1 MKGDVAISLTKIE
14 EGDLQRYMADDTSV
28 SDEEWLKYV
37 VRRYEEI
44 KEDYRGLVLQRREA
58 ESQGREDLLAK
69 ISQVFRWNYKARVWA
84 VMTIRGKGFIV
95 EDSYVPEKK
104 A

>member
-1 MKGDVAISLTKIE
+1 MKDDVAISLTKIE
-14 EGDLQRYMADDTSV
+14 EGDLQRYMADDAAV

-44 KEDYRGLVLQRREA
+44 KEDYRSLVLQRREA
-58 ESQGREDLLAK
+58 EAQGREDLLAK
-69 ISQVFRWNYKARVWA
+69 LAQVFRWNYKARVWS
-84 VMTIRGKGFIV
+84 VRVIRGKGYIV